1 MWYVARFGTI
11 CTIQKNVENTHGGLL
26 LLVKLQAEACN
37 FTKSNIPPW
46 VFFTFLKLI
55 RWYQFAQRITNYC
68 QRNYKD
74 TIESCPSLTVS
85 YWIIN
90 LFIFS
95 SVSFV
100 NLYQKMQ
107 NFMLIVQF
115 GNTDKY
121 ILFLYH
127 KALLIA
133 IQMS

>member
-1 MWYVARFGTI
+1 MLQISNVIR
-11 CTIQKNVENTHGGLL
+11 CTIWYHLHNSKNVENTHGGLL

-46 VFFTFLKLI
+46 VLFTFLKLI

-107 NFMLIVQF
+107 NFMLIV
-115 GNTDKY
+115 
-121 ILFLYH
+121 
-127 KALLIA
+127 
-133 IQMS
+133 